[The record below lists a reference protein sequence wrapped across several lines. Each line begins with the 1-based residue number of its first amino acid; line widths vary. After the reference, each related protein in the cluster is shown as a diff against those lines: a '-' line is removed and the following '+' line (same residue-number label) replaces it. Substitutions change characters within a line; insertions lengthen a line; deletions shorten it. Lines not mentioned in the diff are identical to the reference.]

1 MQLEGRVAHQ
11 AGQQRIAG
19 AVAGEDG
26 DVRSARGG
34 GGAAEGVRVVRVV
47 ALRNATPGLRGL
59 RGNHRA
65 RLGEVS
71 THISVYIS
79 GREIAPARSY
89 LGGRDR
95 RLQSGL
101 RQ

>member
-26 DVRSARGG
+26 DVRGARGG

-47 ALRNATPGLRGL
+47 ALRINATPGLRGL
-59 RGNHRA
+59 T
-65 RLGEVS
+65 E
-71 THISVYIS
+71 
-79 GREIAPARSY
+79 E
-89 LGGRDR
+89 
-95 RLQSGL
+95 
-101 RQ
+101 